1 MIVTVTMNPAIDKT
15 VEIHQLIKGGLTKVL
30 SVAEDAG
37 GKGINVSKTIKE
49 LGGITIATGFLG
61 GGAGA
66 AILKQLE
73 MLGIKSDFVNVSSST
88 RTNMKIAEANGIVTE
103 LNEIG
108 PVISK
113 AELQMLLDKLDFYA
127 SEEAIFV
134 ISGSVPLGIP
144 TNIYGQIIKML
155 HSKGSQVFLDASG
168 ELLEQAIE
176 EKPDFIK
183 PNIFELKEYF
193 RIEGDLSLEKT
204 VALGKKILCMGIP
217 YVAISLGQDGAI
229 FINHTKVYWCKA
241 LPVLV
246 KSTVGAGD
254 GMMAAFTY
262 GISQKMNF
270 EDCVAFAVATAT
282 GAVTTEGTKP
292 AKLSLVMELMDQVI
306 ITELDDIG

>member
-15 VEIHQLIKGGLTKVL
+15 VQLDQLIPGALNKII
-30 SVAEDAG
+30 SVVEDAG

-61 GGAGA
+61 GGAGDS
-66 AILKQLE
+66 IIKQLNQ
-73 MLGIKSDFVNVSSST
+73 LGIKSDFVSVANFT
-88 RTNMKIAEANGIVTE
+88 RTNMKIAEADGTLTE

-113 AELQMLLDKLDFYA
+113 TELQKLLDKLDFYA
-127 SEEAIFV
+127 SKEAIFV

-144 TNIYGQIIKML
+144 TNIYGRIIKML
-155 HSKGSQVFLDASG
+155 HRKGSKVFVDTSG
-168 ELLEQAIE
+168 NLLLQAIE
-176 EKPDFIK
+176 EKPDFLK
-183 PNIFELKEYF
+183 PNLYELKEYF
-193 RIEGDLSLEKT
+193 HVEGDLSLEEI
-204 VALGKKILCMGIP
+204 VILGKKILDRGIGCI
-217 YVAISLGQDGAI
+217 AISMGQDGAI
-229 FINHTKVYWCKA
+229 FLNQSKVYWCKA
-241 LPVLV
+241 LPVTV

-262 GISQKMNF
+262 ASFQKMDY
-270 EDCVAFAVATAT
+270 EDCIKLAVATAA

-292 AKLSLVMELMDQVI
+292 PKQGLVMELLDQVI